1 MVHNVDQ
8 AGQDMDLVGHDLGLV
23 GLHMDLVGMHMDLVG
38 HDLGLVG
45 LHMDLVGMH
54 MDLVGHDL
62 GLVGL
67 YMDPVGLYI
76 DLVGLHMDLVGR
88 DKVQGKVEGLLLW
101 LRHTWRHLQH
111 VQRRLTNIVQ
121 GKARAALDAAHM
133 AVVGVHTVVEVE
145 QGMVVAVQNGCN
157 DGGHDHDHH
166 DGDGGGDVLRSII
179 KPYLTQSFII
189 QAYSCIRSPCNKVL
203 LYVKIQKARSRINAI
218 VDPEALVLVHG
229 VDLVVQNVARVGLD
243 EVLVAH
249 NVARVGL
256 GEVLVAHNVAPVGL
270 DEVLVAH
277 NVARVGLDEVLE
289 VQNEGLMLTNQGRVP
304 ADVAGTWPFYN
315 VWFTC
320 QLSTFTA

>member
-23 GLHMDLVGMHMDLVG
+23 GLHMDLMG
-38 HDLGLVG
+38 HELGLVG
-45 LHMDLVGMH
+45 IQMDLLGIQ
-54 MDLVGHDL
+54 MDLLGQDL
-62 GLVGL
+62 GLGGL

-76 DLVGLHMDLVGR
+76 DLVGLNMDLVGR

-179 KPYLTQSFII
+179 KPYLTQSFS
-189 QAYSCIRSPCNKVL
+189 AYECI
-203 LYVKIQKARSRINAI
+203 
-218 VDPEALVLVHG
+218 
-229 VDLVVQNVARVGLD
+229 
-243 EVLVAH
+243 
-249 NVARVGL
+249 
-256 GEVLVAHNVAPVGL
+256 
-270 DEVLVAH
+270 
-277 NVARVGLDEVLE
+277 
-289 VQNEGLMLTNQGRVP
+289 T
-304 ADVAGTWPFYN
+304 
-315 VWFTC
+315 
-320 QLSTFTA
+320 